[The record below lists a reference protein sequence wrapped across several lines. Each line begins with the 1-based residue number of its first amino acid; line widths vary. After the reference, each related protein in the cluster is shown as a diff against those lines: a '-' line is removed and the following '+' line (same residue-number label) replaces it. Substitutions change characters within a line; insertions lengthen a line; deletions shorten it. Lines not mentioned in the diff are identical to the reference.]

1 VKEGKADT
9 QEDIK
14 LLSLILEQAE
24 SLMHD
29 ADYTIAK
36 IRI

>member
-1 VKEGKADT
+1 VKEGRADT
-9 QEDIK
+9 QEDIE
-14 LLSLILEQAE
+14 LQSLILEQAE
-24 SLMHD
+24 ILMHD